1 MKIQAQSTAELTR
14 LAKLIQPMDTV
25 AMLTSHDAE
34 GALVSRPMAPL
45 EMDADGAL
53 WFFTHRRSTKI
64 EQLTV
69 LNLCFVDAERGTY
82 VSMSGHG
89 DVVED
94 REHVKRLWSPLA
106 RPWFPHGPDSEELT
120 LLKFTPQAAEFWDA
134 VDTKMVRLF
143 ATAVSVVAAKP
154 LGLGEHVH
162 FAHL

>member
-64 EQLTV
+64 DQLKV

-89 DVVED
+89 DIVDD
-94 REHVKRLWSPLA
+94 RGHVKRLWSPLA

>member
-1 MKIQAQSTAELTR
+1 MKIQAQPTAELTR

-53 WFFTHRRSTKI
+53 WFFTHRRSTKV
-64 EQLTV
+64 EQLKV

-89 DVVED
+89 NIVED

>member
-64 EQLTV
+64 DQLKV

-89 DVVED
+89 DIVED

>member
-1 MKIQAQSTAELTR
+1 MKIQAQPSAELTR

-34 GALVSRPMAPL
+34 GGLVGRPMAPL
-45 EMDADGAL
+45 EMDAHGAL
-53 WFFTHRRSTKI
+53 WFYTNRRSAKL
-64 EQLTV
+64 EQLKV

-89 DVVED
+89 EIVDD
-94 REHVKRLWSPLA
+94 REHIKRLWTPLA

-120 LLKFTPQAAEFWDA
+120 LLKFTPHAADYWDA

-143 ATAVSVVAAKP
+143 ANLVSVVTAKP
-154 LGLGEHVH
+154 LGSGEHGH
-162 FAHL
+162 LAHL